1 MKSRPVLIINSIL
14 AGLQVLAGGT
24 ALADVG
30 VPTETVG
37 LFVVGVAAVQVG
49 VNFYVQ
55 GQVVPVQDAV
65 AYVNQAG
72 VAVAGPAAGV
82 TNGTPVD
89 VVAAS

>member
-1 MKSRPVLIINSIL
+1 MKSRPVLVINSVLAALQIL
-14 AGLQVLAGGT
+14 AGAAVLG
-24 ALADVG
+24 DVLG
-30 VPTETVG
+30 DTTFG
-37 LFVVGVAAVQVG
+37 LFAVAVGAVQVG

-55 GQVVPVQDAV
+55 GMVVPVQDTV

-89 VVAAS
+89 VTPTP